1 MMKDVFTSLVDI
13 GKGVFGSNASSLMN
27 GLAGLFTTGFQI
39 FQLVNNKR
47 YSWFDDVNKLRLLE
61 REPIEKIIK

>member
-27 GLAGLFTTGFQI
+27 GLAGLFTTGF
-39 FQLVNNKR
+39 
-47 YSWFDDVNKLRLLE
+47 
-61 REPIEKIIK
+61 